1 MTRLT
6 VAWWAAASAGGGAL
20 HALAWPY
27 TAAVLAA
34 TALYRLLAEW
44 QRRKTLIDLVSRA
57 PANTIVVLEKGPGGP
72 AMWVKVGGGG
82 QPPQRAEVRH
92 GQQTRQDT

>member
-1 MTRLT
+1 
-6 VAWWAAASAGGGAL
+6 VAGSACGSAF
-20 HALAWPY
+20 HAVTWPY

-57 PANTIVVLEKGPGGP
+57 PANTIVILEKGPGGP
-72 AMWVKVGGGG
+72 AMWVKVGDGG
-82 QPPQRAEVRH
+82 QPPLRAEVRH
-92 GQQTRQDT
+92 GQGARQDS

>member
-6 VAWWAAASAGGGAL
+6 VAWRAAGSAGAL
-20 HALAWPY
+20 HVLACPY
-27 TAAVLAA
+27 AAAVLAA

-72 AMWVKVGGGG
+72 AMWVKVGDGG
-82 QPPQRAEVRH
+82 QSPLRVEVLH
-92 GQQTRQDT
+92 GQDTRQDA